1 MKAIQ
6 LLVNS
11 VLPDELKNYEA
22 DFSEKGLNKILY
34 AVATKY
40 PERFADVLQD
50 ISNIGR
56 KVSYQQGETLTLHDL
71 APVIDRQAIY
81 DNMEREIAALP
92 RDKDFV
98 NKRREIFQ
106 KYNTFIE
113 KETSK
118 NALDNRNNIAISV
131 LSGARGKSAQLKA
144 MISTPGTFSD
154 YKGTPI
160 DVFSKE
166 SFADGIR
173 PVTFL
178 ASTYGARSSVISTK
192 CLDYQSLVKMADLS
206 EKKLCD
212 IKVGDMVL
220 GADKESKVFPVKVLN
235 VFDQGEKECYK
246 YTFRSSILEPES
258 NEPICTVVCT
268 KDHKFL
274 NAKQGC
280 PLPIKEAHKTKY
292 MRPGVKWK
300 LSDGSVAVA
309 TEAEPVGKVHCMD
322 IEVDHPDHLFVLAN
336 GLITSNSSTA
346 KGGDLAKQMAQS
358 VVDMVIRTNDCGSTN
373 GISLDIDDESL
384 KGRVLANSVGGFKE
398 GQFITRQMIHDLKK
412 QGITNVIARS
422 PLTCNTP
429 NGLCAACVGKF
440 YSGGKLPKIGDSLGA
455 AASTALSE
463 PVCLVKGTE
472 VKMADGSVKKIED
485 IEPGEYVLGSDM
497 NGYCKP
503 VRVLNKFHN
512 GPRDCYRSYI
522 KKGYGK
528 NSGHII
534 LESTSA
540 HKILGTIRSKTV
552 PLHDARLNIA
562 PIGIMPESKYT
573 VRMCQSITGSE
584 GGTVKE
590 PMAMLLGMLVGDG
603 SYKGTASGSAKHAVK
618 LSCYDDEQVAV
629 LRDELA
635 PLNILVREYTAE
647 HEYRIVE
654 ENPYN
659 TQNWTAIDGITRS
672 ESTKVRNRVRAKLIQ
687 EGMWG
692 QDCYTKTLP
701 KTIWTWDNESIYK
714 FVGGLIATDG
724 YVTKNGTIGYSSN
737 SIKLLQQ
744 IKELLQFRL
753 GIYSS
758 NIASSQKRKPDGTL
772 YNPTYSFTISEASNV
787 IRFAELIQ
795 IPGRKNAILLAANRK
810 LNGKRRGL
818 YKLEKQEYIG
828 VQDTWDL
835 EVDNDTH
842 LFALANGLIVSNTQ
856 MALCIAGFEYVN
868 RPDGSKIRIRNIE
881 VGQEV
886 CAADKHGHITSAKVL
901 NVFDQGIKQVR
912 TFTFESILA
921 NERPILHEDGTVS
934 HTPAVRGQFTVT
946 CTEDHK
952 FLYTDGTIA
961 PIKDIYESGKV
972 LLMEDMRPATLIS
985 ASEVFDEHCYDIE
998 IDHPDHL
1005 FVLSSGFICSNSA
1018 KHTAGMT
1025 QSKKT
1030 YSGLGTIT
1038 QFTQSPEKFKDKAT
1052 VSELDGTV
1060 EDVHEAPQGGHY
1072 VVVSGTKHYVP
1083 AGHDVEVKPGDKVEA
1098 GDFLSEG
1105 LGDPEDIVRHKGLGA
1120 GRLYYANRLN
1130 QILADSGAKNDKRS
1144 TEILARGALRH
1155 VRIIDDTGYGQYL
1168 PDDIV
1173 DYNTLQ
1179 NQYKMPET
1187 ARLQNAKD
1195 SVGKYLQQPVLHYTI
1210 GTKITPKV
1218 VKDLT
1223 NNNLN
1228 EIYVDDNEPA
1238 FKPEMIRIRA
1248 ASHTNPDW
1256 MASLG
1261 TSYLTKQLNESSTK
1275 GDDTNVLQNADYRPR
1290 LAFGKDF
1297 GKNIK
1302 QTGLF

>member
-22 DFSEKGLNKILY
+22 DFSEKGLNKILH

-118 NALDNRNNIAISV
+118 NALENRNNIAISV

-166 SFADGIR
+166 SFSDGIR

-220 GADKESKVFPVKVLN
+220 GADKEGKVFPVKVLN

-246 YTFRSSILEPES
+246 YTFRYS
-258 NEPICTVVCT
+258 NSKIALNDVHVTCTE
-268 KDHKFL
+268 DHKFL
-274 NAKQGC
+274 VISSREYNRKRSLHKRGNGPAPTWEDHHNKEIHPASKFKRASRASNYNPLLPQGGLFGTKNEPWARMLGLLIGDGCLVGKQVRCAFSCADLQLIEEITPELTALGQKIKKANSDNFTWYITKADYNPIQNNSIIKGVQGFVAGSLMDRNQMLKDYGLLKHYAWEKRF
-280 PLPIKEAHKTKY
+280 PLGWQSWDEESMKNLIA
-292 MRPGVKWK
+292 G
-300 LSDGSVAVA
+300 LFASDGSVFSTMVGRKARTQVSISFGMTSEDCLKDLHQA
-309 TEAEPVGKVHCMD
+309 LMYGFGISSRFENPAIAGGFSSSTKERVHPLYTLEISRAKDVIKFCEIFSDYVPGVKRAKLIEETSKIVIKDHNPYAKAMFLEKEYVGKVHCMD

-358 VVDMVIRTNDCGSTN
+358 VVDMVVRKHDCGSTN
-373 GISLDIDDESL
+373 GISLDIEDESL
-384 KGRVLANSVGGFKE
+384 KGRVLANPVGGFKE
-398 GQFITRQMIHDLKK
+398 GQFITRQMIHELKK
-412 QGITNVIARS
+412 QGINNVIARS
-422 PLTCNTP
+422 PLTCNVS
-429 NGLCAACVGKF
+429 NGLCATCVGKF
-440 YSGGKLPKIGDSLGA
+440 YSGGKLPKIGDALGA
-455 AASTALSE
+455 AASTAISE
-463 PVCLVKGTE
+463 PV
-472 VKMADGSVKKIED
+472 
-485 IEPGEYVLGSDM
+485 
-497 NGYCKP
+497 
-503 VRVLNKFHN
+503 
-512 GPRDCYRSYI
+512 
-522 KKGYGK
+522 
-528 NSGHII
+528 
-534 LESTSA
+534 
-540 HKILGTIRSKTV
+540 
-552 PLHDARLNIA
+552 
-562 PIGIMPESKYT
+562 
-573 VRMCQSITGSE
+573 
-584 GGTVKE
+584 
-590 PMAMLLGMLVGDG
+590 
-603 SYKGTASGSAKHAVK
+603 
-618 LSCYDDEQVAV
+618 
-629 LRDELA
+629 
-635 PLNILVREYTAE
+635 
-647 HEYRIVE
+647 
-654 ENPYN
+654 
-659 TQNWTAIDGITRS
+659 
-672 ESTKVRNRVRAKLIQ
+672 
-687 EGMWG
+687 
-692 QDCYTKTLP
+692 
-701 KTIWTWDNESIYK
+701 
-714 FVGGLIATDG
+714 
-724 YVTKNGTIGYSSN
+724 
-737 SIKLLQQ
+737 
-744 IKELLQFRL
+744 
-753 GIYSS
+753 
-758 NIASSQKRKPDGTL
+758 
-772 YNPTYSFTISEASNV
+772 
-787 IRFAELIQ
+787 
-795 IPGRKNAILLAANRK
+795 
-810 LNGKRRGL
+810 
-818 YKLEKQEYIG
+818 
-828 VQDTWDL
+828 
-835 EVDNDTH
+835 
-842 LFALANGLIVSNTQ
+842 TQ
-856 MALCIAGFEYVN
+856 MAL
-868 RPDGSKIRIRNIE
+868 
-881 VGQEV
+881 
-886 CAADKHGHITSAKVL
+886 
-901 NVFDQGIKQVR
+901 
-912 TFTFESILA
+912 
-921 NERPILHEDGTVS
+921 
-934 HTPAVRGQFTVT
+934 
-946 CTEDHK
+946 
-952 FLYTDGTIA
+952 
-961 PIKDIYESGKV
+961 
-972 LLMEDMRPATLIS
+972 
-985 ASEVFDEHCYDIE
+985 
-998 IDHPDHL
+998 
-1005 FVLSSGFICSNSA
+1005 SA

-1072 VVVSGTKHYVP
+1072 VVVSGKQHYVP
-1083 AGHDVEVKPGDKVEA
+1083 AGHDVEVKPGDTVEA

-1105 LGDPEDIVRHKGLGA
+1105 LGDPEDIIRHKGLGA

-1179 NQYKMPET
+1179 SQYKMPET

-1195 SVGKYLQQPVLHYTI
+1195 SAGKYLQQPVLHYTI

-1218 VKDLT
+1218 IKDLT
-1223 NNNLN
+1223 DNNLN